1 MGDGSHSLEYARK
14 SLAMAQILKFP
25 ERYENAYFQL
35 VQSYKAVGRYDSA
48 LYYYT
53 LYHRLSDSMLN
64 LDKTSQIADMQTK
77 YESVKKEGVI
87 QRLNI
92 DNNNKNRQIVLLIGS
107 LIAAFLI
114 AGALLWLYRRVNKQ
128 KLVISRQSRQLETVM
143 KELHHR
149 VKNNLQIVSSL
160 LSLQSYKL
168 NDEEAIA
175 AIRQSQQRVQAMGLI
190 HQRLYQTDE
199 SAFVNIKE
207 YLTDLTESLIASY
220 GYDRDHFDL
229 HISSQQELLDVD
241 KVLMLGLVVNEI
253 ITNALKYAYTDIDHP
268 SLRIICTGDGEHIIL
283 SIKDNGP
290 GWDQSK
296 WQQAGG
302 SFGKQLVTA
311 LCRQLRATQE
321 LTTDNGTQFTFIIP
335 RQAQIA

>member
-1 MGDGSHSLEYARK
+1 
-14 SLAMAQILKFP
+14 
-25 ERYENAYFQL
+25 
-35 VQSYKAVGRYDSA
+35 
-48 LYYYT
+48 
-53 LYHRLSDSMLN
+53 
-64 LDKTSQIADMQTK
+64 
-77 YESVKKEGVI
+77 
-87 QRLNI
+87 
-92 DNNNKNRQIVLLIGS
+92 
-107 LIAAFLI
+107 
-114 AGALLWLYRRVNKQ
+114 
-128 KLVISRQSRQLETVM
+128 M

-168 NDEEAIA
+168 NDDEAIA

-268 SLRIICTGDGEHIIL
+268 SLRITCTGDGEHIIL
-283 SIKDNGP
+283 SVKDNGP

-335 RQAQIA
+335 RLAQIA